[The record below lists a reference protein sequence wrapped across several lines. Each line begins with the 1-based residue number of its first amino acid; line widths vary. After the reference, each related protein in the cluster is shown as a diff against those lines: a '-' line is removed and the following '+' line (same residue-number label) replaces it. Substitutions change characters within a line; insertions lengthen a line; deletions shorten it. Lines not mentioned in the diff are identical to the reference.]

1 MPGGLVPTFHF
12 RTLIHSRISHEAP
25 AHTEARPPATLPILY
40 IYINDLVNQ
49 YQPLFQAA
57 DEVLR
62 ARLSQKDPQTYI
74 KFSC

>member
-40 IYINDLVNQ
+40 IYQRLG
-49 YQPLFQAA
+49 QPVPTA
-57 DEVLR
+57 
-62 ARLSQKDPQTYI
+62 LS
-74 KFSC
+74 SCS